1 MQVMKHFN
9 HAAYELED
17 LDDKQILLSPFSK
30 FLILSQDATISS
42 YSKAHEMKKER
53 KITRQNKLNR
63 S

>member
-1 MQVMKHFN
+1 MKHYKY
-9 HAAYELED
+9 AAYELED
-17 LDDKQILLSPFSK
+17 LDEKQIMFSPFSK
-30 FLILSQDATISS
+30 FLILSQDAAISS